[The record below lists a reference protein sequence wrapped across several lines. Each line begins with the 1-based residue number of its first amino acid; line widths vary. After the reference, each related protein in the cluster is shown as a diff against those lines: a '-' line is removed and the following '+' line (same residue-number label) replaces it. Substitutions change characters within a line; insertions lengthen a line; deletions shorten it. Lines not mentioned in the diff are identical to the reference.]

1 MNKFSMRVLPVAVA
15 LSATLA
21 FAAQAQMGGGV
32 RDGTNSQIDSDA
44 RAHAMATVN
53 GSTSAQTPVAAQ
65 SSSGVKGTVSR
76 TANRV
81 EGAMGKAADATKRT
95 AKRTAKRAGSA
106 VGNSVGSVAERAD
119 RGIQNALPAK
129 SAGSASVNM
138 QGSGNTAGQV
148 ARPPQ

>member
-21 FAAQAQMGGGV
+21 FTAQAQMGGGV

-53 GSTSAQTPVAAQ
+53 GNTPAQTPVAAQ

-95 AKRTAKRAGSA
+95 AKRAGNA

-119 RGIQNALPAK
+119 RGIQNALPGK